1 MNKDGREYYITEKR
15 CLLILLYMFY
25 KGGISYEDINL
36 RSFGFS
42 FDPKC
47 SFKAIVKSKKDHIHK
62 YSVFIYTSL
71 QGVNLEE
78 MDEMGN
84 INIVFSE
91 KLERRE
97 HYVPSASFNIYVT
110 SRQIHALGF
119 TEGVERDVLLKTVN
133 KESGDSLVYKMLYD
147 KEKDG
152 YPSTFAEYLL
162 AFYTTHVLTDLVLGA
177 GINADYGAKTWNG
190 LIDSLNSE
198 FCKGDYKYQ
207 EEIKSYVG
215 RELFTSPMVMK
226 TSGFETYELLNKE
239 LYLFEEAKT
248 FSDPD
253 STLYRVVTYIQRHE
267 HTTVITYNYDTNL
280 EYLLKKRGV
289 RYTTSYDDYSFVDK
303 TAQADIY
310 HVHGLLPYDRYDESR
325 FTDSLIFNESE
336 YYYLYNNPYSWNIA
350 KQLHDFKYRCCILI
364 GTSLTDPDLK
374 RLLELASNNLKFNFI
389 FIKKEKDYSPEVYR
403 DLTSYFLSFDLIPL
417 WIDSYAQIGE
427 VLSKI

>member
-1 MNKDGREYYITEKR
+1 MNKEKRDYYIIEKR

-25 KGGISYEDINL
+25 KSSIPYEDITL

-47 SFKAIVKSKKDHIHK
+47 SFKAIVKSKKGNIHK
-62 YSVFIYTSL
+62 YSVFINTSL
-71 QGVNLEE
+71 QGLNLEQ

-97 HYVPSASFNIYVT
+97 HYLPSASFNIYVT
-110 SRQIHALGF
+110 SKQIHALGY
-119 TEGVERDVLLKTVN
+119 TEGVKRDVLLKTVD
-133 KESGDSLVYKMLYD
+133 KESGDSLVYRMLYD
-147 KEKDG
+147 KEEGMEDD
-152 YPSTFAEYLL
+152 FASYLL
-162 AFYTTHVLTDLVLGA
+162 SFYTSHVLTDLVLGA

-190 LIDSLNSE
+190 LIDSLNNE

-226 TSGFETYELLNKE
+226 TSGFDTYELLNKE

-253 STLYRVVTYIQRHE
+253 STLYRVVTYIQNHE
-267 HTTVITYNYDTNL
+267 KTTVITYNYDTNL
-280 EYLLKKRGV
+280 EYLLKKRGI
-289 RYTTSYDDYSFVDK
+289 RYTTSYDDSSFVDK
-303 TAQADIY
+303 TAKVDIY

-350 KQLHDFKYRCCILI
+350 KQLHDFKFRCCILI

-374 RLLELASNNLKFNFI
+374 RVLELASNNLKFNFI
-389 FIKKEKDYSPEVYR
+389 ILKKEKDYSAEVFR
-403 DLTSYFLSFDLIPL
+403 DLTSYFLSFDLIPI
-417 WIDSYAQIGE
+417 WIDSYEEIGD
-427 VLSKI
+427 VLQKI